1 LNVLIPQPELALA
14 TDQELQTLEDLKRV
28 FKSEI
33 PSGKAIATDAV
44 RHVLRNKKSS
54 PEWVKKHFSVL
65 VESIQADAY
74 ERYLVAERKAWE
86 KAFAA
91 VFGPLH
97 GKCNTPKE
105 VADLICDNFY
115 ALDKFFLSLTQ
126 SRRVRAGTAFEV
138 LIREFFGHLKYPF
151 TPQPRIDGNPD
162 FVLPSVQHYEADPL
176 TVIIFTVKRSL
187 RERWR
192 QIVTEG
198 AKGLGFY
205 LATIDPAVSAVDLKA
220 MQKQKI
226 FLVVPATY
234 KREIFHYATAKN
246 VITFEDFFL
255 SYLDPAMIRWKR
267 SGTR

>member
-1 LNVLIPQPELALA
+1 MA
-14 TDQELQTLEDLKRV
+14 TDQELQTYEELRSV
-28 FKSEI
+28 FRSEI
-33 PSGKAIATDAV
+33 PSGKDIANDAV
-44 RHVLRNKKSS
+44 KHVLRNKKAS
-54 PEWVKKHFSVL
+54 PEWVKKNFSAL
-65 VESIQADAY
+65 VESIQEDAY
-74 ERYLVAERKAWE
+74 ERYLLAERKAW
-86 KAFAA
+86 KTTFAT

-97 GKCNTPKE
+97 GKCTTPGE
-105 VADLICDNFY
+105 VADLISDNFY

-138 LIREFFGHLKYPF
+138 LIREFFRLLKYPF

-162 FVLPSVQHYEADPL
+162 FVLPSVAHYEADPL
-176 TVIIFTVKRSL
+176 NVIIFTVKRSL

-205 LATIDPAVSAVDLKA
+205 LATIDPGVSAVDLKA

-226 FLVVPATY
+226 FLVVPATF
-234 KREIFHYATAKN
+234 KKDIPRYASAKN

-255 SYLDPAMIRWKR
+255 SYLDPAMVRWKR
-267 SGTR
+267 SGIL

>member
-1 LNVLIPQPELALA
+1 LA
-14 TDQELQTLEDLKRV
+14 TDQELQTYEELRSV
-28 FKSEI
+28 FRREI
-33 PSGKAIATDAV
+33 PSGKAIAIDAV
-44 RHVLRNKKSS
+44 GRVLANKKAS
-54 PEWVKKHFSVL
+54 PEWVKKNFSVL
-65 VESIQADAY
+65 VESIQKDAY
-74 ERYLVAERKAWE
+74 KHYLLAERKAW
-86 KAFAA
+86 KRTFAA

-97 GKCNTPKE
+97 GKCTTPGE
-105 VADLICDNFY
+105 VADLISDSFF

-138 LIREFFGHLKYPF
+138 LIREFFILLKYPF

-162 FVLPSVQHYEADPL
+162 FVLPSVEHYEADPL

-205 LATIDPAVSAVDLKA
+205 LATIDRDVSAVDLKA

-226 FLVVPATY
+226 FLVVPAAF
-234 KREIFHYATAKN
+234 KKEIPRYASAKN

-255 SYLDPAMIRWKR
+255 SYLDPAMTRWKR
-267 SGTR
+267 SGIL

>member
-1 LNVLIPQPELALA
+1 MRSAF
-14 TDQELQTLEDLKRV
+14 RR
-28 FKSEI
+28 EI
-33 PSGKAIATDAV
+33 PSGKAIANDAV
-44 RHVLRNKKSS
+44 KRVLRNKKAS
-54 PEWVKKHFSVL
+54 PAWVKKNFSAL

-74 ERYLVAERKAWE
+74 DQYLIAERKAWK
-86 KAFAA
+86 KAFTA

-97 GKCNTPKE
+97 KKCRTPGE
-105 VADLICDNFY
+105 VADLISDNFY
-115 ALDKFFLSLTQ
+115 ALDRFFLSLTQ

-138 LIREFFGHLKYPF
+138 LIREFFVLLKYPF

-162 FVLPSVQHYEADPL
+162 FVLPSVEHYEADPL

-226 FLVVPATY
+226 FLVVPATF
-234 KREIFHYATAKN
+234 KKKITHYAKATN

-255 SYLDPAMIRWKR
+255 SYLDPAMIRWNR
-267 SGTR
+267 GGTL

>member
-1 LNVLIPQPELALA
+1 MTLA
-14 TDQELQTLEDLKRV
+14 TDQELQTYEELRSA
-28 FKSEI
+28 FRSEI
-33 PSGKAIATDAV
+33 PSGKAIANDAV
-44 RHVLRNKKSS
+44 KRALRNNKASA
-54 PEWVKKHFSVL
+54 EWVKKNFSVL

-74 ERYLVAERKAWE
+74 ERYLVAERKAW
-86 KAFAA
+86 KKTFAA

-97 GKCNTPKE
+97 GKCTTPGE
-105 VADLICDNFY
+105 VAELISDNFY

-138 LIREFFGHLKYPF
+138 LIREFFRLLKYPF

-162 FVLPSVQHYEADPL
+162 FVLPSVKHYEADPL

-205 LATIDPAVSAVDLKA
+205 LATIDPAVSAVDLKT

-226 FLVVPATY
+226 FLVVPA
-234 KREIFHYATAKN
+234 KFKKNIPHYAKAKN

-255 SYLDPAMIRWKR
+255 SYLDPAMTRWKR
-267 SGTR
+267 SGIL

>member
-1 LNVLIPQPELALA
+1 LA
-14 TDQELQTLEDLKRV
+14 TDQELQTFEELKRV
-28 FKSEI
+28 FRSEI

-44 RHVLRNKKSS
+44 RHALGNKKAT
-54 PEWVKKHFSVL
+54 PKWVKKNFSVL

-74 ERYLVAERKAWE
+74 ERYLIAERKAW
-86 KAFAA
+86 KKTFAV

-97 GKCNTPKE
+97 GKCTTPGE
-105 VADLICDNFY
+105 VADLISGNFY
-115 ALDKFFLSLTQ
+115 ALDRFFLSLTQ

-138 LIREFFGHLKYPF
+138 LIREFFRLLKYPF

-162 FVLPSVQHYEADPL
+162 FVLPSVGHYEADPL

-205 LATIDPAVSAVDLKA
+205 LATIDRDVSAVDLTA

-226 FLVVPATY
+226 FLVVPA
-234 KREIFHYATAKN
+234 KFKKEIPRYAKAKN

-255 SYLDPAMIRWKR
+255 SYLDPAMRRWKR
-267 SGTR
+267 GGMR

>member
-1 LNVLIPQPELALA
+1 MA
-14 TDQELQTLEDLKRV
+14 TDQEHQTYEELKDL
-28 FKSEI
+28 FWSEI

-44 RHVLRNKKSS
+44 KRVLRKKKAS
-54 PEWVKKHFSVL
+54 PEWVKKNFSVL

-74 ERYLVAERKAWE
+74 EHYLIAEREAWK

-97 GKCNTPKE
+97 GKCTTPGE
-105 VADLICDNFY
+105 VADLISDNFY
-115 ALDKFFLSLTQ
+115 ALDRFFLSLTQ

-138 LIREFFGHLKYPF
+138 LIREFFILLKYPF

-162 FVLPSVQHYEADPL
+162 FVLPSVEHYEADPL
-176 TVIIFTVKRSL
+176 NVIIFTVKRSL

-205 LATIDPAVSAVDLKA
+205 LATIDPYVSAVDLKT
-220 MQKQKI
+220 MQRQKI
-226 FLVVPATY
+226 FLVVPAAF
-234 KREIFHYATAKN
+234 KKDIGHYATAKN

-255 SYLDPAMIRWKR
+255 SYLDPAMVRWKR
-267 SGTR
+267 SGIL

>member
-1 LNVLIPQPELALA
+1 MGGADLA
-14 TDQELQTLEDLKRV
+14 TDRELQTFEELKRA
-28 FKSEI
+28 FRNEI
-33 PSGKAIATDAV
+33 PSGKAIATEAV
-44 RHVLRNKKSS
+44 RHALRDRKAS
-54 PEWVKKHFSVL
+54 PAWVKKNFSVL

-74 ERYLVAERKAWE
+74 ERYLIAEKKAW
-86 KAFAA
+86 KKSFAA

-97 GKCNTPKE
+97 KKCTTTGE
-105 VADLICDNFY
+105 VADLISDNFY
-115 ALDKFFLSLTQ
+115 ALDRFFLSLTQ

-138 LIREFFGHLKYPF
+138 LIREFFGLLKYPF

-162 FVLPSVQHYEADPL
+162 FVLPSVEHYEADPL
-176 TVIIFTVKRSL
+176 NVIIFTVKRSL

-226 FLVVPATY
+226 FLVVPAVY
-234 KREIFHYATAKN
+234 KHDIAHYAKAKN

-267 SGTR
+267 GGIL

>member
-1 LNVLIPQPELALA
+1 MA
-14 TDQELQTLEDLKRV
+14 TDQELETYEELRSAFRAV
-28 FKSEI
+28 I
-33 PSGKAIATDAV
+33 PSGKTIANDAV
-44 RHVLRNKKSS
+44 KHVLRNKRAT
-54 PEWVKKHFSVL
+54 PEWVKKNFSAL
-65 VESIQADAY
+65 VESIQEDAY
-74 ERYLVAERKAWE
+74 ERYLTAEREAW
-86 KAFAA
+86 KTTFST

-97 GKCNTPKE
+97 GKCTTPGE
-105 VADLICDNFY
+105 AADLISNNFY

-138 LIREFFGHLKYPF
+138 LIREFFIHLNYPF
-151 TPQPRIDGNPD
+151 TSQPRIDGNPD
-162 FVLPSVQHYEADPL
+162 FVLPSVEHYDADPL

-205 LATIDPAVSAVDLKA
+205 LATIDDAVSAVDLKA

-226 FLVVPATY
+226 FLVVPARY
-234 KREIFHYATAKN
+234 KVEIARYKTAKN

-255 SYLDPAMIRWKR
+255 SYLDPAMLRWKR
-267 SGTR
+267 SGIA